1 MEVRNKMIIQIA
13 YIAELYGLQISS
25 IDFRTIEPVVDEIKV
40 MYRLNN
46 NKYGIRYSYR
56 NNTML
61 EVNFFMQRFKEEVEK
76 FKSENF
82 NTEAEQIGAAIYD

>member
-1 MEVRNKMIIQIA
+1 MEVRNKMIIQIS

-25 IDFRTIEPVVDEIKV
+25 IDFRTI
-40 MYRLNN
+40 
-46 NKYGIRYSYR
+46 R